1 MIKKISQVYA
11 NYEPHAGAIN
21 EKDLDDIHQLKNTFE
36 TDIDNAKQENRVL
49 RIGIV
54 GQIKRGKS
62 SFLNSLLFDGKPVL
76 PKAATPMT
84 AALTKISYSEEPSA
98 TVEFYSKKEWKKVL
112 EQAYRVE
119 QEEIAYQEQLNEFQ
133 ASKVSGQR
141 RQRGVRP
148 PQKPNQPEESKAC
161 FELYQMVNRSGL
173 NVDEYLDQEYV
184 IQSTGSN
191 QTLISDLTPFVG
203 ADGKFTPIVKSS
215 SLALNLPG
223 LKDIEV
229 VDTPGMNDP
238 IISRG
243 RRTQEF
249 LGQCD
254 VVLLLSHS
262 GQFLDSQD
270 MLLLAQNIPNKGIK
284 DIILIGALFDS
295 ALLDV
300 YQNYDSI
307 QQVLPLLTQKLNEH
321 ALSEVNA
328 VCRLDE
334 VNSGGQSYLM
344 ETLQKALPPIF
355 VSSRC
360 YDISKNWE
368 SLSNDEQH
376 TLNLLNQMYQGF
388 TFTPDIL
395 AAVANF
401 KMVHSKLAL
410 VRENKDAIMA
420 DRLDN
425 LMKGAE
431 RELQKKLS
439 AISDD
444 ITHKLN
450 HLQQGDLVAIEKKQK
465 ELAERINAGKT
476 KVTMVFDK
484 YRIQIEKS
492 LNNVNQSIKQD
503 SLSVKRINSQT
514 GNREES
520 YTTSSEVSDS
530 YWYNPFSWGSTK
542 TVSSTRYRTVN
553 YTYAN
558 VQDAVQKLEDFVIE
572 TSDRLYQSSSQAIN
586 INQFRE
592 DIKLAVKGLFDFSD
606 PDFDPEMI
614 LLPLSNSVDRLTI
627 PTINLDLEHH
637 INSIRQQFSVN
648 EVEGDEI
655 LKLREEQARVVGFL
669 LTEITKE
676 VENCGLDM
684 LGKISKEEQEFLPT
698 LIHDLEASVEQLR
711 TDLDNKE
718 QALAEYRNILEMVAE
733 DKLQLLG
740 AHGRSKEEHKNELSN
755 A

>member
-1 MIKKISQVYA
+1 MKDKINQIYSKYLS
-11 NYEPHAGAIN
+11 HARVIN
-21 EKDLDDIHQLKNTFE
+21 EKTLDDINQLRSTFE
-36 TDIDNAKQENRVL
+36 ADIDNAKQENRLL

-62 SFLNSLLFDGKPVL
+62 SFLNSLLFDGKSVL

-98 TVEFYSKKEWKKVL
+98 TVEFYSKNEWNKVL
-112 EQAYRVE
+112 EQAYKIE
-119 QEEIAYQEQLNEFQ
+119 QEEKRYQESLHEFQ
-133 ASKVSGQR
+133 ALKALGER

-148 PQKPNQPEESKAC
+148 PQKPYHPEESKAC
-161 FELYQMVNRSGL
+161 FELYQMVKRSGL
-173 NVDEYLDQEYV
+173 NVDDYLDQEHV
-184 IQSTGSN
+184 IQTSGSN
-191 QTLISDLTPFVG
+191 EMLISDLTPFVG
-203 ADGKFTPIVKSS
+203 AEGKFTPIVKSS
-215 SLALNLPG
+215 TLALNLSG
-223 LKDIEV
+223 LKGIEV

-254 VVLLLSHS
+254 VIFLLSYC

-270 MLLLAQNIPNKGIK
+270 MALLAQNIPNKGIEE
-284 DIILIGALFDS
+284 IILIGSLFDS
-295 ALLDV
+295 ALLDE
-300 YQNYDSI
+300 YSNYDSI
-307 QQVLPLLTQKLNEH
+307 QQALPALTRNLNDQ
-321 ALSEVNA
+321 AQSEVTA
-328 VCRLDE
+328 VCRQDE
-334 VNSGGQSYLM
+334 LNSDGQSHLM
-344 ETLQKALPPIF
+344 QTLQNALPPIF

-360 YDISKNWE
+360 YDLAKKGND
-368 SLSNDEQH
+368 LSEEEQH
-376 TLNLLNQMYQGF
+376 TLSRLNQMFEGF

-395 AAVANF
+395 VAMANF
-401 KMVHSKLAL
+401 TKVHSKLAL

-420 DRLDN
+420 DRFDN
-425 LMKGAE
+425 LLKGAE
-431 RELQKKLS
+431 RDLKKILGN
-439 AISDD
+439 ISDD

-450 HLQQGDLVAIEKKQK
+450 YLQQGDLVAIEQKQK
-465 ELAERINAGKT
+465 ELAERINAGKA

-492 LNNVNQSIKQD
+492 LNNVNQTIKQD

-514 GNREES
+514 GSREES
-520 YTTSSEVSDS
+520 YTTYSEVSDS
-530 YWYNPFSWGSTK
+530 DWYNPFSWGSTK

-558 VQDAVQKLEDFVIE
+558 VQDAVQKLEDFVLE
-572 TSDRLYQSSSQAIN
+572 TSDRLYQSSSQVIN

-592 DIKLAVKGLFDFSD
+592 DIKQAVKGLFDFSD

-627 PTINLDLEHH
+627 PTVNLDLEHH

-648 EVEGDEI
+648 ELEGDEI
-655 LKLREEQARVVGFL
+655 QKLREEQARVVGLL

-676 VENCGLDM
+676 VEKCGLDI

-698 LIHDLEASVEQLR
+698 LISDLEASVEQLR
-711 TDLDNKE
+711 ADLENKE
-718 QALAEYRNILEMVAE
+718 QALTEYRKILDMTAE
-733 DKLQLLG
+733 DKLQLQD
-740 AHGRSKEEHKNELSN
+740 
-755 A
+755 